1 MPEQST
7 TPLPTCPMAKACEG
21 MMKKPPSGV
30 ATVLPGLL
38 FIVLGVLVVI
48 EPRILVWLIAAAL
61 ILLGGMMLMMG
72 SFIRKIG
79 TQFHG
84 KQQST

>member
-1 MPEQST
+1 
-7 TPLPTCPMAKACEG
+7 MAKTCEG

-30 ATVLPGLL
+30 AVVLPGLL

-61 ILLGGMMLMMG
+61 ILLGVMMLMMG

-79 TQFHG
+79 SQFHN
-84 KQQST
+84 KQQSN